1 MSIEKFRELPEERD
15 ERIPFRAPK
24 VPWGRRIGAFA
35 IDFFTIWLISLP
47 FAGAGLL
54 QSFVFAGGWIC
65 LRVFLPA
72 NNRGQSLGRW
82 ALDIKVLEERANRI
96 PTLIAMMKREGI
108 TGAGA
113 VLAANGLMIGLTN
126 AMILVLLTAP
136 LVVDCVLALG
146 DEDYRQAFHDRIAKT
161 ITAQSQRGFSLDLR
175 LKKLV
180 AKIQRS
186 MRQ

>member
-1 MSIEKFRELPEERD
+1 MSIEKFREPPE

-35 IDFFTIWLISLP
+35 IDFFTVWLISLP
-47 FAGAGLL
+47 FASSGLL
-54 QSFVFAGGWIC
+54 QSVVFAGGWIS

-82 ALDIKVLEERANRI
+82 ALDIKVLEQRANRI

-108 TGAGA
+108 TGVGA

-126 AMILVLLTAP
+126 AMILVLLTTP

-161 ITAQSQRGFSLDLR
+161 ITTQSQRGFSLDLR

>member
-1 MSIEKFRELPEERD
+1 MSIEKFREPVEER
-15 ERIPFRAPK
+15 EVRRPPK
-24 VPWGRRIGAFA
+24 VPWGRRVAAFA
-35 IDFFTIWLISLP
+35 IDFYTIWLISL
-47 FAGAGLL
+47 FFGNGGLL
-54 QSFVFAGGWIC
+54 QLSVFAGGWIC

-82 ALDIKVLEERANRI
+82 AMDMKVLEERANRI
-96 PTLIAMMKREGI
+96 PTLIDLMKREGI
-108 TGAGA
+108 TGLGA
-113 VLAANGLMIGLTN
+113 ILAVQGLAIGLTN
-126 AMILVLLTAP
+126 AMILVLLTTP
-136 LVVDCVLALG
+136 LIVDCVLALG
-146 DEDYRQAFHDRIAKT
+146 DEDYRQAFHDRIAHT

>member
-1 MSIEKFRELPEERD
+1 MSIEKFREPPEEETEVR
-15 ERIPFRAPK
+15 RPPK
-24 VPWGRRIGAFA
+24 VPWGRRSAAFA

-47 FAGAGLL
+47 FGGAGLL
-54 QSFVFAGGWIC
+54 QSVVFACGWIC

-82 ALDIKVLEERANRI
+82 AMDMKVLEDRANRI

-108 TGAGA
+108 TGVGA
-113 VLAANGLMIGLTN
+113 VLAANGLAIGLSN
-126 AMILVLLTAP
+126 AMILVLLTTP
-136 LVVDCVLALG
+136 LLVDCVLALG
-146 DEDYRQAFHDRIAKT
+146 DEDYRQAFHDRLAKT

>member
-1 MSIEKFRELPEERD
+1 MSIEKFREPPEYNER
-15 ERIPFRAPK
+15 EPFQAPK
-24 VPWGRRIGAFA
+24 VPWGRRIAAFA
-35 IDFFTIWLISLP
+35 VDFFTIWLISLP
-47 FAGAGLL
+47 FAGVGFF
-54 QSFVFAGGWIC
+54 QSTVFAGGWIC

-82 ALDIKVLEERANRI
+82 AFDLKVLEAGVNRI
-96 PTLIAMMKREGI
+96 PTLMALTKREAI
-108 TGAGA
+108 AGAGA
-113 VLAANGLMIGLTN
+113 VLAAQGLMVGLGN
-126 AMILVLLTAP
+126 GMVLVLLTTP

-146 DEDYRQAFHDRIAKT
+146 DEEYRQAFHDRIAQT